1 MESEK
6 QPLKIQNSSGNLK
19 IPLANGNVMNIPL
32 SAINI
37 SEEVN
42 KSGVWKQV
50 NETNTSDG
58 KEKKKSPKS
67 TRFVSYFNKFRKYK
81 TEIERFLNV
90 GRLIVIITEFVWVV
104 YAFSRFKKKKLLKKE
119 EKRDEKVKLEK
130 RLSTCKEEEDEGIT
144 IKVTDTALHI

>member
-1 MESEK
+1 M
-6 QPLKIQNSSGNLK
+6 
-19 IPLANGNVMNIPL
+19 
-32 SAINI
+32 
-37 SEEVN
+37 
-42 KSGVWKQV
+42 
-50 NETNTSDG
+50 
-58 KEKKKSPKS
+58 
-67 TRFVSYFNKFRKYK
+67 
-81 TEIERFLNV
+81 NV

>member
-90 GRLIVIITEFVWVV
+90 GRLIVIIIELVWIV